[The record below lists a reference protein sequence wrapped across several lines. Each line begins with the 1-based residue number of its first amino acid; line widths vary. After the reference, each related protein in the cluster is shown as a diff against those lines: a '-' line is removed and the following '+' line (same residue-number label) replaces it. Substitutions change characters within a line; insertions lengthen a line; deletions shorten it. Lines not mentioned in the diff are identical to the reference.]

1 MSIVLFIYV
10 FSLYVLFT
18 PGVILNKRNNH
29 GLINAI
35 LFSIVWYITFDFV
48 ERNQECMTQ
57 GDEVDVNGL
66 NDLVNSLN
74 EEVREKIIN
83 VRVNNEYVVS
93 PASDNSGIIELCE
106 QKIQEIAEYKQ
117 KIEDLTA
124 KLASYAGTRELIA
137 SLKNTVS
144 QLEEKKA
151 ELMKQLD
158 LANEIINNQKTTI
171 DGKDDQLE
179 VLDQSIQ
186 QKDGTIQTQT
196 ETIDSKNVNIVDL
209 NGTINGNNNTI
220 RGQTNTING
229 KNNTINSLNGTI
241 NGQTNTINSLS
252 GTINGKNN
260 TINSL
265 NSQINQ
271 KNNTI
276 NSLNSQI
283 NQKNNQ
289 INRCYSWQPCPPT
302 YCPPPNCPSPPT
314 WGGGCTIM

>member
-48 ERNQECMTQ
+48 ERNQEYMTQ

-106 QKIQEIAEYKQ
+106 QKIQEIADYKQ

-151 ELMKQLD
+151 ELMNQLD
-158 LANEIINNQKTTI
+158 LVNEIINNQKTTI

-209 NGTINGNNNTI
+209 NGTI

-229 KNNTINSLNGTI
+229 KNNTINN
-241 NGQTNTINSLS
+241 LS

-265 NSQINQ
+265 SGTINGH
-271 KNNTI
+271 NNTI

-314 WGGGCTIM
+314 GGGGCTIM